1 MNKTDVEVGT
11 YKAHLLLIAKRADE
25 MHRMASHYLKEVPV
39 LADAEPFV
47 WAVLNMSKD
56 MFKMADIDDIR
67 DEVIKVM
74 NNSSVSGS

>member
-1 MNKTDVEVGT
+1 MIKTDVEVST

-47 WAVLNMSKD
+47 WAVLNMSKE
-56 MFKMADIDDIR
+56 MFKMADIDEIR
-67 DEVIKVM
+67 DEVIKTMETSPV
-74 NNSSVSGS
+74 